1 MRGARHF
8 TELTV
13 WQLADEL
20 RRELLKLTGRPAYLR
35 NLRLREQ
42 TDDAIDSVCRNIAE
56 GFGADTHGQFAWFLR
71 VSRRSLNE
79 VQDAILSAQ
88 QKRILTADDLAAARV
103 LIRRLLPALNRFI
116 GYLQR
121 TPKQRNRQA
130 PSKTRPQ
137 EFLYPI
143 EEPSDVKPRDLSP
156 KKSKRSPA

>member
-8 TELTV
+8 SELTV
-13 WQLADEL
+13 WRLADEL

-35 NLRLREQ
+35 SARLREQ

-88 QKRILTADDLAAARV
+88 QKRILGVADLVAARL
-103 LIRRLLPALNRFI
+103 LIRRLYPALNRFVH
-116 GYLQR
+116 YLEKS
-121 TPKQRNRQA
+121 PKQRNRPA
-130 PSKTRPQ
+130 PERERATESSRRIDEPHGLKLRGARQKERPHG
-137 EFLYPI
+137 
-143 EEPSDVKPRDLSP
+143 D
-156 KKSKRSPA
+156 